1 MSRVA
6 VAETGM
12 LSEVVPGAT
21 TDRAL
26 AAAAAAAP
34 PAWDLEPAEAEAAAV
49 VVGGAGS
56 DLGRRT
62 ADDRSTK

>member
-12 LSEVVPGAT
+12 LSEVAPGAT
-21 TDRAL
+21 TDRAP
-26 AAAAAAAP
+26 AAAVTAAP
-34 PAWDLEPAEAEAAAV
+34 PAWDLEAAEAEAAAV

-56 DLGRRT
+56 DLDRRT

>member
-21 TDRAL
+21 ADQAL

-34 PAWDLEPAEAEAAAV
+34 PAWDLEAAEAAVV

-56 DLGRRT
+56 DLDRRT

>member
-21 TDRAL
+21 ADQAL

-34 PAWDLEPAEAEAAAV
+34 PVWDLEAAEAEAAAV
-49 VVGGAGS
+49 VGGAGS
-56 DLGRRT
+56 DLDRRT